1 VNKQLRIFLV
11 GLLGFV
17 LLLGTFSG
25 GFVVGYVTHVF
36 PDQLLTAPASIPEA
50 QSTTPEEFQT
60 LFKPFWQTWQI
71 IHDQYVDR
79 PVDDTLLVQGAI
91 RGMLESLGDEHTS
104 YMDPSQFMQAN
115 MEIEGEFEGIGAW
128 VDTSGEYVKITNP
141 MPNSPA
147 EEAGIRPGD
156 LIVAVDGKD
165 MTGVD
170 GDLVIN
176 KVLGPAGSTVHLTI
190 KREGETELLIFN
202 VTRAHIVVPSV
213 EGKMLQGDIA
223 YVHIYTFG
231 GKTASELRSTLK
243 KLLVEKPQGM
253 VIDLRNNGGGYL
265 DTAIDVASE
274 FIDKGVIAIEQ
285 YGDGRRQ
292 TYEAHSGGLATD
304 IPLVVL
310 INKGTAS
317 ASEILAGAI
326 QDYGRGKL
334 IGVPSFGKGSVQN
347 WIPLSDEQG
356 AVRITIARWLT
367 PSERLIQ
374 KVGLTPD
381 VSVDMTEED
390 YQAGR
395 DPQLNMAVE
404 TLIKM
409 VAAESPVQ

>member
-1 VNKQLRIFLV
+1 MNKQLRIFLV

-25 GFVVGYVTHVF
+25 GFVTGYVTQVF
-36 PDQLLTAPASIPEA
+36 QNQLLTAPASLPEG
-50 QSTTPEEFQT
+50 QSTTPEELQT

-115 MEIEGEFEGIGAW
+115 MEIDGEFEGIGAW
-128 VDTSGEYVKITNP
+128 VDTSGEYVKIISP

-147 EEAGIRPGD
+147 EKAGIKPGD

-170 GDLVIN
+170 GDLVIH
-176 KVLGPAGSTVHLTI
+176 KVLGPGGSTVQLTI
-190 KREGETELLIFN
+190 KREGETEPLIFN
-202 VTRAHIVVPSV
+202 IIRAHIVVPSV
-213 EGKMLQGDIA
+213 EGKMIQGNIA

-231 GKTASELRSTLK
+231 GKTNSELRSTLK
-243 KLLVEKPQGM
+243 KLMAEKPQGM

-292 TYEAHSGGLATD
+292 TYEAHPGGLATT

-334 IGVPSFGKGSVQN
+334 VGVPSFGKGSVQN
-347 WIPLSDEQG
+347 WIPLTNEQG
-356 AVRITIARWLT
+356 AVRITIAKWLT

-390 YQAGR
+390 HQAGH

-409 VAAESPVQ
+409 VANGSPVQ